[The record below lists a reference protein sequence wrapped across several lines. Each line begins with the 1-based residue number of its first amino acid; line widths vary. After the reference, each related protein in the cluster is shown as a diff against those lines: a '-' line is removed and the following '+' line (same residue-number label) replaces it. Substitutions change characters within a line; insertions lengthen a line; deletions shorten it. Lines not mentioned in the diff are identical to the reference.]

1 MRPAGR
7 EDLLV
12 NYFIFYHSRTKSDNM
27 LVIFYCTAFLN
38 DVKGWQKRCLDSK
51 KRSPNIQEMLL
62 KDTRAIYN
70 ICLFQTPFIGVW
82 PVRRTVAT
90 QDLKSC
96 WADFSRVTGQV
107 HKKHRIH
114 QCRAHELPS
123 HPTLLAGARHGE
135 WGEKYS
141 RRVHSETSHS
151 RHPFPQKEALD
162 SSAITKQVLK
172 KL

>member
-1 MRPAGR
+1 M
-7 EDLLV
+7 
-12 NYFIFYHSRTKSDNM
+12 
-27 LVIFYCTAFLN
+27 
-38 DVKGWQKRCLDSK
+38 
-51 KRSPNIQEMLL
+51 
-62 KDTRAIYN
+62 
-70 ICLFQTPFIGVW
+70 
-82 PVRRTVAT
+82 RRTVAT
-90 QDLKSC
+90 QDLKLC
-96 WADFSRVTGQV
+96 RADFSRVTGQV